1 MGSLLYSPFRA
12 DRAEP
17 RRDSPAEA
25 IGGPIDLFHPDGFTA
40 AQMMVHALQASGD
53 DVDAMIAAL
62 EGWSFE
68 SVKGTYEVRAEDHAL
83 LQPMF
88 QTKLS
93 GSGDNLTAELVET
106 LSPED
111 VAPPPTPFAG

>member
-1 MGSLLYSPFRA
+1 MSAPAAAPGRARILVVDDELGPRESLRML
-12 DRAEP
+12 
-17 RRDSPAEA
+17 
-25 IGGPIDLFHPDGFTA
+25 L
-40 AQMMVHALQASGD
+40 
-53 DVDAMIAAL
+53 
-62 EGWSFE
+62 
-68 SVKGTYEVRAEDHAL
+68 KGTYEVRAEDHAL

-111 VAPPPTPFAG
+111 VAPPPTPFAGQGAT